1 MSFEDI
7 HKVTQT
13 EQDARAKKADAQA
26 EAKQIIAADRKA
38 GAAEVE
44 RARADAQAQ
53 VKAWMAQAES
63 EAGERAR
70 QTAQA
75 NDEACRTLRQKA
87 RERMDEAAALIVRK
101 VVNS

>member
-7 HKVTQT
+7 QKVTQT

-26 EAKQIIAADRKA
+26 EAKQIIAAARKA

-63 EAGERAR
+63 EAGKRAEK
-70 QTAQA
+70 TAQA
-75 NDEACRTLRQKA
+75 NDEACQALRQKA
-87 RERMDEAAALIVRK
+87 RERMDEAAGLIVRK
-101 VVNS
+101 VVNA